1 MPTPRPWIPR
11 ERRGLYYGGMVLAGF
26 GLVLFLATVV
36 TSIVTF
42 GNVKNYE
49 ARARVED
56 ICAFGGM
63 ALVIAGSLV
72 VSIGAQ
78 SAETRAAPESESYEE
93 TGTCNG
99 LSDGAVDEVVSEVM
113 TVRKT
118 EEWLDTADP
127 QVKVRCRKCHCL
139 NDHSA
144 KFCNQ
149 CGTTLF

>member
-1 MPTPRPWIPR
+1 
-11 ERRGLYYGGMVLAGF
+11 MVLAGF
-26 GLVLFLATVV
+26 GLVLFLTTVV

-49 ARARVED
+49 ARARLED

-78 SAETRAAPESESYEE
+78 TSAEAEASPGWKPGHEE
-93 TGTCNG
+93 TWSG
-99 LSDGAVDEVVSEVM
+99 LSGAAGDDAFSEVM

-127 QVKVRCRKCHCL
+127 QVRIRCRNCQAL
-139 NDHSA
+139 NDGFA

-149 CGTTLF
+149 CGTALF